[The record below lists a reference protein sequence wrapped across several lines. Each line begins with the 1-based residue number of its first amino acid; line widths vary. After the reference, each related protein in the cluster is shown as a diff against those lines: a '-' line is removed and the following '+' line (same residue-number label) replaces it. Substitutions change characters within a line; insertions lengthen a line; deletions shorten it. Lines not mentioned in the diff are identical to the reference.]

1 MKIDKNK
8 PETLIIRT
16 NKYIGIETPLENGDA
31 IFTKIYGNWNAYIT
45 PIPDEEEEQK

>member
-1 MKIDKNK
+1 MK
-8 PETLIIRT
+8 ELIIRF
-16 NKYIGIETPLENGDA
+16 NKKTHKPELIAIATPLENGDA